1 MRRFMELKSRYN
13 RKLASL
19 WLCVVGVVALLAP
32 RLFAE
37 VTVGASLQPAVT
49 NVGEPVQ
56 LSVTVNGTQR
66 VDQIPSVVVD
76 GAQVQ
81 HIGQSTQIQLI
92 NSNLTVSLTN
102 RFLVSPTRI
111 GELDIPAIDVVV
123 DGKRYPTAPLKL
135 KVLDVG
141 QDPAASGPPQAV
153 PTAEVELPQR
163 PVYVGESFPAAVRL
177 VVPSEIRWRIERM
190 PEFETDSFTK
200 TPFQQPQQR
209 QEKRDGKD
217 FEVCHFRTTL
227 TAIKSGTVPLGPLT
241 FNIQAAIPKKKVNNA
256 ANPLGSFF
264 DGFPF
269 DNQPAQLQERKV
281 ILPQQMVEIREL
293 PAENKPDT
301 FRGAIGQFRFSS
313 STSQGKVKFGEP
325 LVVTL
330 QVEGE
335 GNFDRIEAPPMIDPD
350 GWRAYPPEATFAKS
364 DDTGLRGVKTFRIA
378 LVPQKAHVRT
388 PQFEFAS
395 FDPNTATYQRQQNGI
410 SSIEVEGVP
419 PPAPEPKQVEAP
431 KPPPKPEPKPEPK
444 PVLAEQ
450 QLQTESHSAVWRSR
464 EWFWGLQLAAGV
476 LLVGA
481 LGMFGI
487 RSYRAS
493 RGDGPRLLRDAR
505 ALESRLR
512 ALTERSKFFQA
523 AVRACQLRAQVRSG
537 QPAAAADAAD
547 IGRAFA
553 AGGELQ
559 SELHWLFEA
568 DAETRFAG
576 GAAAG
581 TIKEE
586 ERRRVLELLAKLV

>member
-1 MRRFMELKSRYN
+1 MDLKSRCN
-13 RKLASL
+13 RMLAFL
-19 WLCVVGVVALLAP
+19 WLCFVSGLALLP
-32 RLFAE
+32 PSLFAE

-66 VDQIPSVVVD
+66 VDQMPNVVVD

-111 GELDIPAIDVVV
+111 GELTIPAIEVLV

-141 QDPAASGPPQAV
+141 QDPAASGPPAPV

-209 QEKRDGKD
+209 QEKREGKD

-241 FNIQAAIPKKKVNNA
+241 FNIQAAMPQKKVNNA
-256 ANPLGSFF
+256 ANPFGAFA

-269 DNQPAQLQERKV
+269 NNQPTQLQERKV
-281 ILPQQMVEIREL
+281 IMPQQMVEIREL
-293 PAENKPDT
+293 PTENKPDT

-313 STSQGKVKFGEP
+313 STSQGKVKYGEP

-395 FDPNTATYQRQQNGI
+395 FDPNTATYQKQQNGI

-431 KPPPKPEPKPEPK
+431 KPPPPKPEPKPEPK
-444 PVLAEQ
+444 AVLAEQ
-450 QLQTESHSAVWRSR
+450 QVQAESGSKVWQSR

-476 LLVGA
+476 LLVGG
-481 LGMFGI
+481 LGIIGMRG
-487 RSYRAS
+487 YRA
-493 RGDGPRLLRDAR
+493 RQGDGPKLVREAKE
-505 ALESRLR
+505 LESRLR
-512 ALTERSKFFQA
+512 RMTERSAFFQT
-523 AVRACQLRAQVRSG
+523 AVRASQLRAQARSG
-537 QPAAAADAAD
+537 QPAAAADSAD
-547 IGRAFA
+547 IARAFG
-553 AGGELQ
+553 AGGALQGELR
-559 SELHWLFEA
+559 WLFEA

-576 GAAAG
+576 GG
-581 TIKEE
+581 TAQTLKEE
-586 ERRRVLELLAKLV
+586 ERRRVSELLAKLV

>member
-1 MRRFMELKSRYN
+1 MDSKSRGN
-13 RKLASL
+13 RTLAFV
-19 WLCVVGVVALLAP
+19 WLCVFGAMASLSP

-66 VDQIPSVVVD
+66 VDQIPNVVVE

-102 RFLVSPTRI
+102 RFLISPTRI
-111 GELDIPAIDVVV
+111 GELNIPAIDVVV
-123 DGKRYPTAPLKL
+123 DGKHYPTAPLKL

-177 VVPSEIRWRIERM
+177 VVPTEIRWRIERM

-241 FNIQAAIPKKKVNNA
+241 FNIQAAVPKKKVNNA

-293 PAENKPDT
+293 PTENKPDT

-388 PQFEFAS
+388 PQFEFAA
-395 FDPNTATYQRQQNGI
+395 FDPNTATYQRQQNGS

-419 PPAPEPKQVEAP
+419 PPAPEPKQMETP
-431 KPPPKPEPKPEPK
+431 KPPPPKAEPKPESK

-450 QLQTESHSAVWRSR
+450 QLQTDSGSAVWQSR

-481 LGMFGI
+481 LGLFGI
-487 RSYRAS
+487 RGYRAGQ
-493 RGDGPRLLRDAR
+493 GDGPKLLREAR
-505 ALESRLR
+505 VLESSLSRS
-512 ALTERSKFFQA
+512 TERTAFFQA
-523 AVRACQLRAQVRSG
+523 AVRASQLRAQARSG
-537 QPAAAADAAD
+537 QLAAAADAAD
-547 IGRAFA
+547 VGRAFA
-553 AGGELQ
+553 AGGALQGELD
-559 SELHWLFEA
+559 WLFEA

-576 GAAAG
+576 GGVAR
-581 TIKEE
+581 TLREE